1 MHWCDDK
8 DWEQLDP
15 LKEAAPAY
23 GSLNVFSSAGEFY
36 EFNTPE
42 CWGLRKRKS
51 MLLKVLAGSFYL
63 VSRV

>member
-36 EFNTPE
+36 EFNTAEGIP
-42 CWGLRKRKS
+42 LQ
-51 MLLKVLAGSFYL
+51 APA
-63 VSRV
+63 